1 MKYLMKWTTTL
12 CVAGLMT
19 ACGGDTHTFG
29 NIADEARG
37 KGYTALLAAATKA
50 NLVGALT
57 DANANLTVFAPTDA
71 AFNALATQL
80 GFANAGA
87 MVTALTPAQLTSIL
101 QYHLLPGIKNESALR
116 NGGATQSTAYTFPA
130 SGTTKAT
137 LSLNTSSG
145 VKLTDA
151 ALTLATVTS
160 ANLNASNGIIHQ
172 VDKVLVP
179 PGVLNLLQTAQVNP
193 GTFSAL
199 GAAVGKAGT
208 GVVDALTSGSKT
220 LFAPT
225 NTAFTSLAT
234 QLGFTDAGALVTALS
249 ASDLTKILQYHLL
262 PTAKNAATLS
272 TGPAAQSTAY
282 TFEASAATS
291 TISTTGGVKITD
303 AALTQATVAAAD
315 VNTVNGIIHV
325 VDKVLVPP
333 GVLNVVQMAQVN
345 PATFSTLVSSVVSAN
360 LKDTLSGAGPF
371 TLFAP
376 TNAAFT
382 AAAPTVA
389 GLTATQLP
397 FVLKYHVLGSQV
409 LSTSIPFG
417 TAVATL
423 NTNNLNGAVLATGQ
437 TITINNNPLAITDK
451 TAVPAP
457 ITATD
462 VRASNGVIH
471 VVSKVLIPN

>member
-1 MKYLMKWTTTL
+1 MKSLMKWTATV
-12 CVAGLMT
+12 CVAGLLT
-19 ACGGDTHTFG
+19 ACGGDSHTTTG
-29 NIADEARG
+29 NIAEEAQA
-37 KGYTALLAAATKA
+37 KGYAALLAAATKA

-57 DANANLTVFAPTDA
+57 NANANLTVFAPTDA

-80 GFANAGA
+80 GFANATA

-101 QYHLLPGIKNESALR
+101 QYHLLPSIKTAADLQS
-116 NGGATQSTAYTFPA
+116 GGATQSTAYTFPA
-130 SGTTKAT
+130 NATTKAT
-137 LSLNTSSG
+137 LSLNTSNG

-151 ALTLATVTS
+151 ALTQATVTS

-208 GVVDALTSGSKT
+208 GVVDVLSGANANLT

-225 NTAFTSLAT
+225 NTAFGTLAS
-234 QLGFTDAGALVTALS
+234 QLGFADASAMVTALS
-249 ASDLTKILQYHLL
+249 ASDLSKILQYHLL
-262 PTAKNAATLS
+262 PGAKAAAALTA
-272 TGPAAQSTAY
+272 GPADTAY
-282 TFEASAATS
+282 TFGASAAKATL
-291 TISTTGGVKITD
+291 STTGGVKITD
-303 AALTQATVAAAD
+303 AALTQASVAAAD
-315 VNTVNGIIHV
+315 VNAVNGIIHV

-345 PATFSTLVSSVVSAN
+345 PATFSTLVSSVVSAG

-382 AAAPTVA
+382 GAPT
-389 GLTATQLP
+389 LTATQLP
-397 FVLKYHVLGSQV
+397 FVLKYHVVSGQV
-409 LSTSIPFG
+409 LASGISFG
-417 TAVATL
+417 SAVTTL
-423 NTNNLNGAVLATGQ
+423 NTNNLSGGAVPAQ
-437 TITINNNPLAITDK
+437 TFTINNNPLAITDK
-451 TAVPAP
+451 TAVSAP

-471 VVSKVLIPN
+471 VLSKVLIPN

>member
-1 MKYLMKWTTTL
+1 MKYLMKWTTAM
-12 CVAGLMT
+12 CMAGLLT

-29 NIADEARG
+29 NIAEQATA

-50 NLVGALT
+50 DLVGALT

-101 QYHLLPGIKNESALR
+101 QYHLLPGIKTAADLQ
-116 NGGATQSTAYTFPA
+116 NGGSTQSTVYAFPVNA
-130 SGTTKAT
+130 TSKAT
-137 LSLNTSSG
+137 LSLDTSNG
-145 VKLTDA
+145 VKLKDG
-151 ALTLATVTS
+151 ALTQATVTS
-160 ANLNASNGIIHQ
+160 ADQNASNGIIHQ
-172 VDKVLVP
+172 IDKVLVP

-199 GAAVGKAGT
+199 GAAVTKANVAG
-208 GVVDALTSGSKT
+208 ALTGANANLT

-225 NTAFTSLAT
+225 NTAFTTLAA
-234 QLGFTDAGALVTALS
+234 QLGFTDAGAMVTALP
-249 ASDLTKILQYHLL
+249 ATALANILQYHLL
-262 PTAKNAATLS
+262 PGAKAAATLS
-272 TGPAAQSTAY
+272 TGPAVQNTAY
-282 TFEASAATS
+282 SFETSAAKVTLN
-291 TISTTGGVKITD
+291 TTAGVKITD

-345 PATFSTLVSSVVSAN
+345 PATFSTLVSSVVSAG

-389 GLTATQLP
+389 SLTPTQLP

-457 ITATD
+457 IAATD